1 LNESQCHRH
10 GGDKKVF
17 EELKHYARVDN
28 GAKTREMDGQTE
40 NKSGKWQKLYSN
52 AGKEIAPFVEALAG
66 SCA

>member
-1 LNESQCHRH
+1 M
-10 GGDKKVF
+10 F